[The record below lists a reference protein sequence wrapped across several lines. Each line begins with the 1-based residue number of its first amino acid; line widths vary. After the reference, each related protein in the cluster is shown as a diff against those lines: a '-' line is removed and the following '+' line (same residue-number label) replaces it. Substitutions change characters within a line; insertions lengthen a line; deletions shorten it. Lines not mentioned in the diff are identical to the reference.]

1 MSSPSCVLLYITVW
15 SLPWLYALECVHV
28 MQRAVQHSRVQTQ
41 RHRGEKNKQLEGKLM
56 NRVLDGSG
64 YSNCSCFFPKSHIL
78 ILTIRFL
85 VMIFACSI
93 YCTKNPYSNCRSLTV
108 GVFAWRRGTR
118 TKRQLRGFVTGRGG
132 RRLPSL
138 KKSDCWF
145 VVLYFRPIHVPFFL
159 YVQVV
164 MGCHGTKVESTQ
176 ASSCFLAL
184 AC

>member
-1 MSSPSCVLLYITVW
+1 M
-15 SLPWLYALECVHV
+15 

-108 GVFAWRRGTR
+108 GVFA
-118 TKRQLRGFVTGRGG
+118 
-132 RRLPSL
+132 
-138 KKSDCWF
+138 
-145 VVLYFRPIHVPFFL
+145 
-159 YVQVV
+159 
-164 MGCHGTKVESTQ
+164 
-176 ASSCFLAL
+176 
-184 AC
+184 